1 MNLQRLFDFSGFN
14 AVTDLLNFIDAH
26 QTRHPHSMILNTVKG
41 GVSPLINRP
50 HCSSTVELR
59 LPRFWDVK
67 RGGDLMG
74 VDMLLLDA
82 QFVFRWFCGGPEL
95 DLIFLQ
101 SFR

>member
-82 QFVFRWFCGGPEL
+82 QVAVYKSAFKN
-95 DLIFLQ
+95 IFEN
-101 SFR
+101 